1 MIISGIFEW
10 YDLRE
15 TGSWELGTANWY
27 GTVACGSGMIA
38 VQLSLV
44 AAANYLTN
52 VDRGAEVELAVL
64 CTNVT

>member
-38 VQLSLV
+38 
-44 AAANYLTN
+44 
-52 VDRGAEVELAVL
+52 G
-64 CTNVT
+64 